1 MPYRLFQAAASTPAP
16 APAPSSA
23 PTSAVDLFPSIVA
36 QGETVRQLK
45 AAKAPKDQVDKA
57 VQQLL
62 SLKVHQQ
69 PVYLTGKGQG
79 CSTDGIPFLFLQA
92 QFKEETGLDY
102 KPGMAPPT
110 SAPAPAAPRA
120 DSSSC
125 PYTRVTQQG
134 DLVRKLKAEQA
145 PKVHGHFFRFS
156 PHLRACLL
164 TRHIPIHWSTLTSVT
179 AASCHFP
186 SLLVSIE

>member
-1 MPYRLFQAAASTPAP
+1 MNRFLVNVGPCRLFQPAAPAPAP
-16 APAPSSA
+16 APAPSSG
-23 PTSAVDLFPSIVA
+23 PTSASDLFSSIVA

-69 PVYLTGKGQG
+69 PVYLTEKGRAYD
-79 CSTDGIPFLFLQA
+79 TDAESFPPPTLVFLQA
-92 QFKEETGLDY
+92 QFKKETGLDY

-110 SAPAPAAPRA
+110 TSAAAPAAA
-120 DSSSC
+120 GVDSSSC
-125 PYTRVTQQG
+125 PHARVTQQG

-145 PKVHGHFFRFS
+145 PKVHGH
-156 PHLRACLL
+156 
-164 TRHIPIHWSTLTSVT
+164 
-179 AASCHFP
+179 
-186 SLLVSIE
+186 

>member
-1 MPYRLFQAAASTPAP
+1 MNRFLVNVGPCRLFQPAAPAP

-23 PTSAVDLFPSIVA
+23 LTSASDLFSSIVA

-69 PVYLTGKGQG
+69 PVYLTEKGQAYDADAE
-79 CSTDGIPFLFLQA
+79 SFSPPFVFLQA
-92 QFKEETGLDY
+92 QFKKETGLDY

-110 SAPAPAAPRA
+110 TSAAAPAAA
-120 DSSSC
+120 GVDSSSC
-125 PYTRVTQQG
+125 PHARVTQQG

-145 PKVHGHFFRFS
+145 PKVHGHS
-156 PHLRACLL
+156 
-164 TRHIPIHWSTLTSVT
+164 S
-179 AASCHFP
+179 
-186 SLLVSIE
+186 